1 MQSGEPSDRDHG
13 AELRGLPWTKVDDLS
28 AGQLAA
34 MQTMDDARRE
44 GVLSEADA
52 HVIED
57 LIRAGH
63 VHGARK
69 RVSSARRQ
77 AQSGSGG

>member
-1 MQSGEPSDRDHG
+1 
-13 AELRGLPWTKVDDLS
+13 
-28 AGQLAA
+28 

-52 HVIED
+52 LVIED

-69 RVSSARRQ
+69 RVSTARRQ
-77 AQSGSGG
+77 ARDGAGKTSR